1 MPSNIDHFECVK
13 TLGSGISAKVK
24 LAKDKNNN
32 DQLVAL
38 KVFDKSNTINNTQ
51 AMKTLKEEVAA
62 YSSLSHSN
70 MVSLISFKE
79 DAIWKKSDGRTV
91 KIAYMVLEFVSGGE
105 LFDFVALSAFSES
118 ICRFYFKQMLQVIHH
133 AHSKGVA
140 HRDLKPENIMLDK
153 EFNVK
158 VADFGFAAPTQGRD
172 GSGFLNTRLG
182 TVAYMSPEL
191 VEAGHYQG
199 HVVDIFALGII
210 LFIMY
215 SGHPPFNSASPA
227 DTHYK
232 LLVTN
237 RADLFW
243 KHHENAHT
251 DPERSGPFFSDDF
264 KDLITNMLQYQPN
277 QRLGMADIIGHPW
290 MDSTK
295 SFASVSEVQTEF
307 SKR

>member
-1 MPSNIDHFECVK
+1 MVR
-13 TLGSGISAKVK
+13 L
-24 LAKDKNNN
+24 
-32 DQLVAL
+32 
-38 KVFDKSNTINNTQ
+38 FD
-51 AMKTLKEEVAA
+51 
-62 YSSLSHSN
+62 
-70 MVSLISFKE
+70 FKE
-79 DAIWKKSDGRTV
+79 DAVWEKSENRKVTV
-91 KIAYMVLEFVSGGE
+91 AYMVLEFVEGGE
-105 LFDFVALSAFSES
+105 LFDFVSLGAFSEK

-133 AHSKGVA
+133 AHKNGVA

-158 VADFGFAAPTQGRD
+158 IADFGFAAPTQGRD

-191 VEAGHYQG
+191 ISAEPYQG
-199 HVVDIFALGII
+199 HIADIFALGII

-243 KHHENAHT
+243 KSHEKSHAAA
-251 DPERSGPFFSDDF
+251 GKVPFFSEDF
-264 KDLITNMLQYQPN
+264 KDLITNMLQY
-277 QRLGMADIIGHPW
+277 
-290 MDSTK
+290 
-295 SFASVSEVQTEF
+295 
-307 SKR
+307 